1 MQGVNIL
8 NTTEILGNPSWAI
21 NLISIGLFI
30 ATIGVIFMIITMI
43 MDGAYKFTYKT
54 TVTMAVVSFLTII
67 VGLLVVIITS
77 ITSLQKRVPT
87 GRCQYE
93 ATIDDTVSFTELND
107 KYEVIEQRGKIWILE
122 DKEERRR

>member
-30 ATIGVIFMIITMI
+30 ATIGAIFMIITMI

-107 KYEVIEQRGKIWILE
+107 KYKVIGQRGKIWILE

>member
-30 ATIGVIFMIITMI
+30 ATIGAIFMIITMI

-107 KYEVIEQRGKIWILE
+107 QYEVIEQRGKIWILE
-122 DKEERRR
+122 DKEESR

>member
-30 ATIGVIFMIITMI
+30 ATIGAIFMIITMI

-122 DKEERRR
+122 DKEESR

>member
-30 ATIGVIFMIITMI
+30 ATIGAIFMIITMI
-43 MDGAYKFTYKT
+43 MDGAHKFTYKT
-54 TVTMAVVSFLTII
+54 IKTMAVVSFLTII

-107 KYEVIEQRGKIWILE
+107 QYEVIEQRGKIWILE
-122 DKEERRR
+122 DKEESR

>member
-8 NTTEILGNPSWAI
+8 NTTEILGNPSWDI

-30 ATIGVIFMIITMI
+30 ATIGAIFMIITMI

>member
-21 NLISIGLFI
+21 NLINVGSFI
-30 ATIGVIFMIITMI
+30 AIIGAIFMIVTMI
-43 MDGAYKFTYKT
+43 IAHKFTYKT
-54 TVTMAVVSFLTII
+54 IKTMAVVSFLTII

-107 KYEVIEQRGKIWILE
+107 QYEVIEQRGKIWILE

>member
-1 MQGVNIL
+1 MGYKLDIYRLVHSNHRS
-8 NTTEILGNPSWAI
+8 NFYDYNY
-21 NLISIGLFI
+21 
-30 ATIGVIFMIITMI
+30 I